1 VKMKKDVSITLA
13 ASALCTLLIII
24 GGCGRT
30 QTARFYTLNALTD
43 PPTERQAAPAARSVA
58 VGLGPIRLPEY
69 LDRPQIVTRIS
80 PNEVRFAEYHRWAGP
95 LAGDLSST
103 LAENLSILL
112 GTDRIALYPWK
123 ATTPIDCRVEIEV
136 SRFDG
141 KPGDSVVLESQWIV
155 FSGDRRRVLGTST
168 SSLREPVN
176 GKGCEA
182 LVAAQSRALAALGRE
197 IAEAI
202 RSLPRDMSEE

>member
-1 VKMKKDVSITLA
+1 MMKKGFAIRLA
-13 ASALCTLLIII
+13 ACALCPLLIVI
-24 GGCGRT
+24 GGCCRT
-30 QTARFYTLNALTD
+30 QTARFYTLNTLTE
-43 PPTERQAAPAARSVA
+43 PPSGRQAAPSEHGVA

-155 FSGDRRRVLGTST
+155 FSEDRERVLGTKT
-168 SSLREPVN
+168 SSLSEPVN
-176 GKGCEA
+176 GKGYEA
-182 LVAAQSRALAALGRE
+182 LVAAQSRVLAALGRE

-202 RSLPRDMSEE
+202 RSLPQDTPEE

>member
-1 VKMKKDVSITLA
+1 MKRH
-13 ASALCTLLIII
+13 LLIKLTVYLLCPLLIVI

-30 QTARFYTLNALTD
+30 RTASFYTLNALTD
-43 PPTERQAAPAARSVA
+43 PSTERQALPSEDGVA

-69 LDRPQIVTRIS
+69 LDRPQIVTRVS
-80 PNEVRFAEYHRWAGP
+80 PNEVRLAEFERWAAP

-103 LAENLSILL
+103 LAQNLSALL
-112 GTDRIALYPWK
+112 GTDHIALYPWK

-141 KPGDSVVLESQWIV
+141 KPGDSVLLESQWII
-155 FSGDRRRVLGTST
+155 FSKDRRQVLGTKM
-168 SSLREPVN
+168 SSLSAPVN
-176 GKGCEA
+176 GKGYEA

-202 RSLPRDMSEE
+202 RSLPQDAPEE

>member
-1 VKMKKDVSITLA
+1 MKRH
-13 ASALCTLLIII
+13 LLIKLMVHVLCPLLIAI

-30 QTARFYTLNALTD
+30 RTARFYTLNALTD
-43 PPTERQAAPAARSVA
+43 ASTERRAVPTEDGIA

-69 LDRPQIVTRIS
+69 LDRPQIVTRPS
-80 PNEVRFAEYHRWAGP
+80 PNEVRFAEFERWAAP
-95 LAGDLSST
+95 LAGDLSSA
-103 LAENLSILL
+103 LAKNLSTLL

-141 KPGDSVVLESQWIV
+141 KPGDSVLLESRWIV
-155 FSGDRRRVLGTST
+155 FSEDRKRVLGTKT
-168 SSLREPVN
+168 SSLSEPVN
-176 GKGCEA
+176 GKGYVA

-202 RSLPRDMSEE
+202 RSLPQDAPEK

>member
-1 VKMKKDVSITLA
+1 MKKD
-13 ASALCTLLIII
+13 LLIKLTAYVLCLLLILI
-24 GGCGRT
+24 GGCSRT

-43 PPTERQAAPAARSVA
+43 AQAGGQAVASDQGVA

-69 LDRPQIVTRIS
+69 LDRPQIVTRVS

-95 LAGDLSST
+95 LAGDLSNI

-112 GTDRIALYPWK
+112 GTDHIALYPWK
-123 ATTPIDCRVEIEV
+123 STTPIACRVEIEV

-141 KPGDSVVLESQWIV
+141 KPGDNVLLQSQWIV
-155 FSGDRRRVLGTST
+155 FSKDRKRVLGTKT
-168 SSLREPVN
+168 SSISEPVN
-176 GKGCEA
+176 GKGYDA

-202 RSLPRDMSEE
+202 RSLPQDTPEK

>member
-1 VKMKKDVSITLA
+1 MKKDLA
-13 ASALCTLLIII
+13 IRLTAYVLCPLLIII

-43 PPTERQAAPAARSVA
+43 AQAGGQTVASDQGVA

-69 LDRPQIVTRIS
+69 LDRPQIVTRVS
-80 PNEVRFAEYHRWAGP
+80 PNEVRFAEFERWAAP
-95 LAGDLSST
+95 LAGGLSIA
-103 LAENLSILL
+103 LAKNLSTLL

-123 ATTPIDCRVEIEV
+123 STTPIDCRVEIEV

-141 KPGDSVVLESQWIV
+141 KPGDSVLLESQWIV
-155 FSGDRRRVLGTST
+155 FSENRKRLLSTKT
-168 SSLREPVN
+168 SSLSEPVN
-176 GKGCEA
+176 GKGYEA

-202 RSLPRDMSEE
+202 RSLPQDAPEE

>member
-1 VKMKKDVSITLA
+1 MKKD
-13 ASALCTLLIII
+13 LLIKLTAYVLCPLLIVI
-24 GGCGRT
+24 GGCSRT

-43 PPTERQAAPAARSVA
+43 PSTERQAGPSEDGVA

-69 LDRPQIVTRIS
+69 LDRPQIVTRLG
-80 PNEVRFAEYHRWAGP
+80 PNEVKFAEFERWAAP
-95 LAGDLSST
+95 LAGSFSST
-103 LAENLSILL
+103 LAKNLSTLL
-112 GTDRIALYPWK
+112 RTDRITLYPWK

-141 KPGDSVVLESQWIV
+141 KPGDSVLLQSQWIV
-155 FSGDRRRVLGTST
+155 FSEDRKRLLGTKT
-168 SSLREPVN
+168 SSLSEPVN
-176 GKGCEA
+176 GKGYEA

-202 RSLPRDMSEE
+202 QRLPQDAPEE

>member
-1 VKMKKDVSITLA
+1 MYV
-13 ASALCTLLIII
+13 LCLLLIVI
-24 GGCGRT
+24 GGCSRT
-30 QTARFYTLNALTD
+30 QTARFYTLNGFTD
-43 PPTERQAAPAARSVA
+43 PSTEQQAVPSKDGVA

-69 LDRPQIVTRIS
+69 LDRPQIVTRVS

-95 LAGDLSST
+95 LSGDLSNI
-103 LAENLSILL
+103 LAKNLSTLL
-112 GTDRIALYPWK
+112 GTDHIALYPWK

-141 KPGDSVVLESQWIV
+141 KPGDSVLLESQWIV
-155 FSGDRRRVLGTST
+155 FSGDRKKVLGTNT
-168 SSLREPVN
+168 SSLSEPVN
-176 GKGCEA
+176 GRGYEA

-202 RSLPRDMSEE
+202 RNLPQDTPEE